1 MRTLV
6 VAIVLLV
13 GSHVAWSQDPPGGP
27 PVYHGLLDLAP
38 AGHGVLNR
46 TTGDATLS
54 VHGWRY
60 IVADDTN
67 GLLPQSERLIIAIGS
82 GQNDLYLPPGALR
95 PDRKGRVF
103 RYRAPRKATS
113 VGTGSEPPP
122 DPRIR
127 FFRMA
132 KRADGTYRVSFRVRG
147 IELSSLNFNDPVC
160 VPLAVIV
167 GDDDGFATG
176 DASSPTFNSRRVT
189 LASGVCK
196 AGWPWLGN

>member
-1 MRTLV
+1 MRTLLV
-6 VAIVLLV
+6 AAIVL
-13 GSHVAWSQDPPGGP
+13 VAGLRIASSQEPPGGP
-27 PVYHGLLDLAP
+27 PVYHGLLDITP
-38 AGHGVLNR
+38 AGHGVIDR
-46 TTGDATLS
+46 TNGDATLT

-67 GLLPQSERLIIAIGS
+67 GLRPESERLIIAIGS

-95 PDRKGRVF
+95 PDRKARVF
-103 RYRAPRKATS
+103 RYRAPRDAHDAM
-113 VGTGSEPPP
+113 PQA

-132 KRADGTYRVSFRVRG
+132 RRSDGTYRVSFRVRG
-147 IELSSLNFNDPVC
+147 VELSSLNFNDPVC

-189 LASGVCK
+189 LSSGICK